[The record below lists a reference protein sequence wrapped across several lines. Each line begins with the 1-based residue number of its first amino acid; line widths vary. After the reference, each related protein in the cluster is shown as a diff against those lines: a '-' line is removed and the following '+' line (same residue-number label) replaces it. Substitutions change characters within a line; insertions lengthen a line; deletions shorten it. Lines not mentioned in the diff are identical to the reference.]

1 MKDPSSRRLLA
12 IASLFTV
19 LSACGP
25 AVTVPLLA
33 PSDVPLLQ
41 ALANDPEGQY
51 RIEPGDT
58 LQIRYPFHPERDQKE
73 IVRPDGT
80 LRAAEIGDI
89 DVAGRTTVEVEQLLV
104 ERSSTVL
111 RDPQVVVNVAE
122 FSPKDVYVG
131 GEVAAPGSVTY
142 RKGLTVVQAIA
153 NVGGLLPTA
162 RPDSVIL
169 VRPDT
174 VSDRYVSR
182 RIDIAATLERGDPE
196 LVTLAPHDVLYVPR
210 STIAEADL
218 WMDQHFTKLVPFF
231 SGVGT
236 GVSTSK

>member
-1 MKDPSSRRLLA
+1 
-12 IASLFTV
+12 LFGV

-33 PSDVPLLQ
+33 PSDVSLLQ
-41 ALANDPEGQY
+41 ALANDPEGPY

-89 DVAGRTTVEVEQLLV
+89 DVAGRTTGEVQQLLV
-104 ERSSTVL
+104 DRSSTVL

-131 GEVAAPGSVTY
+131 GEVGAPGSVTY

-169 VRPDT
+169 IRPDT
-174 VSDRYVSR
+174 VPDRYVSR
-182 RIDIAATLERGDPE
+182 RIDVAATLERGEPE

-210 STIAEADL
+210 SAIAEADL

-231 SGVGT
+231 SGVSS
-236 GVSTSK
+236 GVSGPTQ